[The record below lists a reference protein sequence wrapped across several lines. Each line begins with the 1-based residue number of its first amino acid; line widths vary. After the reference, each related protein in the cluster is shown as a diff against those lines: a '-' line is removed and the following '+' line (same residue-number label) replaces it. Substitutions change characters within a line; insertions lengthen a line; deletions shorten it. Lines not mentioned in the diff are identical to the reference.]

1 MATEE
6 GVVFRIDS
14 STAWVKTQKTKAC
27 EGCSSRGACS
37 VMGGGEDMEVQAIN
51 AAGGKVG
58 DRVVLS
64 FDTSSLLKA
73 SFLLY
78 VFPIICMLVGAF
90 AGMQLAPAVNL
101 DTSLGSAIC
110 AFSFFGLSFLFVR
123 STGNRMAQKDEYRP
137 KIIRIIKQQQ
147 SGLQRV

>member
-6 GVVFRIDS
+6 GVVLRIES
-14 STAWVKTQKTKAC
+14 HNAWVKTQKTKSC
-27 EGCSSRGACS
+27 EGCASRGACS

-73 SFLLY
+73 TFLLY
-78 VFPIICMLVGAF
+78 VFPILCMLVGAF
-90 AGMQLAPAVNL
+90 AGAQVAPAVNF
-101 DTSLGSAIC
+101 DTSIVSAIC
-110 AFSFFGLSFLFVR
+110 GFSFFGLSFIFVK

-137 KIIRIIKQQQ
+137 KIIRIVKQ
-147 SGLQRV
+147 R

>member
-6 GVVFRIDS
+6 GVVLRIDS
-14 STAWVKTQKTKAC
+14 RTAWVKTQKTKSC
-27 EGCSSRGACS
+27 EGCASRGACS
-37 VMGGGEDMEVQAIN
+37 VMGGAEDMEVQAIN

-78 VFPIICMLVGAF
+78 VFPIICMLLGAF
-90 AGMQLAPAVNL
+90 AGMQVAPAVNF
-101 DTSLGSAIC
+101 DSSIVSAIC
-110 AFSFFGLSFLFVR
+110 AFSFFGLSFLLVK
-123 STGNRMAQKDEYRP
+123 SKGNRMAQKDEYRP
-137 KIIRIIKQQQ
+137 KIIRILKQP
-147 SGLQRV
+147 

>member
-6 GVVFRIDS
+6 GVVLRIDS
-14 STAWVKTQKTKAC
+14 RIAWVKTQKTKSC

-51 AAGGKVG
+51 AAGGQVG

-78 VFPIICMLVGAF
+78 VFPIICMLLGAF
-90 AGMQLAPAVNL
+90 AGMQVAPAVNF
-101 DTSLGSAIC
+101 DTSIVSAIC
-110 AFSFFGLSFLFVR
+110 AFLFFGLSFLFVK
-123 STGNRMAQKDEYRP
+123 SKGNRMAQKDEYRP
-137 KIIRIIKQQQ
+137 KIIRILKQQ
-147 SGLQRV
+147 

>member
-6 GVVFRIDS
+6 GVILKIDS

-37 VMGGGEDMEVQAIN
+37 TMGAGEDMEVQAIN
-51 AAGGKVG
+51 AAGGQVG

-73 SFLLY
+73 AFLLY
-78 VFPIICMLVGAF
+78 VFPIICMLLGAF
-90 AGMQLAPAVNL
+90 AGMQLALAVNL
-101 DTSLGSAIC
+101 DTSIVSATGG
-110 AFSFFGLSFLFVR
+110 FLFFGLSFLFVK
-123 STGNRMAQKDEYRP
+123 SKANRMAQKDEYRP
-137 KIIRIIKQQQ
+137 KITRILKRQ
-147 SGLQRV
+147 

>member
-6 GVVFRIDS
+6 GVILKIDS

-37 VMGGGEDMEVQAIN
+37 TMVAGEDMEVQAIN
-51 AAGGKVG
+51 AAGGQVG

-78 VFPIICMLVGAF
+78 VFPIICMLLGAF

-101 DTSLGSAIC
+101 DASIVSATSGFL
-110 AFSFFGLSFLFVR
+110 FFGLSFLFVK
-123 STGNRMAQKDEYRP
+123 SKGNRMAQKDEYRP
-137 KIIRIIKQQQ
+137 KITRILKRQ
-147 SGLQRV
+147 

>member
-6 GVVFRIDS
+6 GVVLRIDS
-14 STAWVKTQKTKAC
+14 RTAWVKTQKTNAC

-51 AAGGKVG
+51 AAGGQVG

-78 VFPIICMLVGAF
+78 VFPIICMLLGAF
-90 AGMQLAPAVNL
+90 AGMQVAPAVNF
-101 DTSLGSAIC
+101 DTSIVSAIC
-110 AFSFFGLSFLFVR
+110 AFLFFGLSFLFVK
-123 STGNRMAQKDEYRP
+123 SKGNRMAQKDEYRP
-137 KIIRIIKQQQ
+137 KIIRILKQQ
-147 SGLQRV
+147 

>member
-6 GVVFRIDS
+6 GVILKIDS

-51 AAGGKVG
+51 AAAGKIG

-73 SFLLY
+73 TFLLY

-90 AGMQLAPAVNL
+90 AGTQLAPKVNL
-101 DTSLGSAIC
+101 DTSIVSAVGG
-110 AFSFFGLSFLFVR
+110 FLFFGLSFLFVK
-123 STGNRMAQKDEYRP
+123 STGNRMAQKDAYRP
-137 KIIRIIKQQQ
+137 KIIRILKQQK
-147 SGLQRV
+147 SGLKR

>member
-6 GVVFRIDS
+6 GVILKIDS
-14 STAWVKTQKTKAC
+14 RTAWVKTQRTKAC
-27 EGCSSRGACS
+27 EGCSSQGACS
-37 VMGGGEDMEVQAIN
+37 TMGGGEDMEVQAIN
-51 AAGGKVG
+51 AAGGQVG

-78 VFPIICMLVGAF
+78 VFPIICMLLGAF

-101 DTSLGSAIC
+101 DASIVSATGG
-110 AFSFFGLSFLFVR
+110 FSFFGLSFLFVK
-123 STGNRMAQKDEYRP
+123 SKGNRMAQKDEYRP
-137 KIIRIIKQQQ
+137 KITRILKRQ
-147 SGLQRV
+147 

>member
-6 GVVFRIDS
+6 GVVLRIDAR
-14 STAWVKTQKTKAC
+14 TAWVKTQKTKAC

-37 VMGGGEDMEVQAIN
+37 AMGGGEDMEVQAIN

-90 AGMQLAPAVNL
+90 AGMQVAPAVNF
-101 DTSLGSAIC
+101 DTSIVSAIC
-110 AFSFFGLSFLFVR
+110 AFLFFGLSFLFVK
-123 STGNRMAQKDEYRP
+123 SKGNRMAQKDEYRP
-137 KIIRIIKQQQ
+137 KIIRILKQQ
-147 SGLQRV
+147 

>member
-6 GVVFRIDS
+6 GVILKIDS

-27 EGCSSRGACS
+27 EGCSSQGACS
-37 VMGGGEDMEVQAIN
+37 VMGGGENMEVQAIN
-51 AAGGKVG
+51 AAGGQVG

-78 VFPIICMLVGAF
+78 IFPIICMLLGAF
-90 AGMQLAPAVNL
+90 AGMQLAPAVNF
-101 DTSLGSAIC
+101 DTSIVSAIC
-110 AFSFFGLSFLFVR
+110 AFLFFGLSFLFVK
-123 STGNRMAQKDEYRP
+123 SKGNRMAQKDEYRP
-137 KIIRIIKQQQ
+137 KITRIIKRQ
-147 SGLQRV
+147 

>member
-6 GVVFRIDS
+6 GVILKIDS

-37 VMGGGEDMEVQAIN
+37 TMSGGEDMEVQAIN
-51 AAGGKVG
+51 AAGGQVG

-64 FDTSSLLKA
+64 FDTYALLKA
-73 SFLLY
+73 AFLLY
-78 VFPIICMLVGAF
+78 VFPIICMLLGAF

-101 DTSLGSAIC
+101 DTSIVSATGG
-110 AFSFFGLSFLFVR
+110 FLFFGLSFLFVK
-123 STGNRMAQKDEYRP
+123 SKGNRMAQKDEYRP
-137 KIIRIIKQQQ
+137 KITRILKRQ
-147 SGLQRV
+147 

>member
-1 MATEE
+1 MAKEE
-6 GVVFRIDS
+6 GVILKIDS

-37 VMGGGEDMEVQAIN
+37 TTGGGEDMEVQAIN
-51 AAGGKVG
+51 AAGGQVG

-78 VFPIICMLVGAF
+78 VFPIICMLLGAF
-90 AGMQLAPAVNL
+90 AGMKLAPAVNL
-101 DTSLGSAIC
+101 DTSIVSAIC
-110 AFSFFGLSFLFVR
+110 AFSFFGLSFLFVT
-123 STGNRMAQKDEYRP
+123 SKGNRMAQKDEYRP
-137 KIIRIIKQQQ
+137 KITRILKRQ
-147 SGLQRV
+147 

>member
-6 GVVFRIDS
+6 GVVLRIGS
-14 STAWVKTQKTKAC
+14 RTAWVKTQKTKSC

-37 VMGGGEDMEVQAIN
+37 VMGGGGEDMEVQAIN

-90 AGMQLAPAVNL
+90 AGMQVAPAVNF
-101 DTSLGSAIC
+101 DASIVSAIC
-110 AFSFFGLSFLFVR
+110 AFSFFGLSFLFVK
-123 STGNRMAQKDEYRP
+123 SKGNRMAQKDEYRP
-137 KIIRIIKQQQ
+137 KIIRILRGGGGVT
-147 SGLQRV
+147 S